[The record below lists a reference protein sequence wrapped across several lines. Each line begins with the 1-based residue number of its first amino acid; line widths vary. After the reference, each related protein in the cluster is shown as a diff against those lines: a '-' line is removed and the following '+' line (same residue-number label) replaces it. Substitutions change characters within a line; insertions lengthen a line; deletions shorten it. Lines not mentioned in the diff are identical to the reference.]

1 MKYLRTGKLRH
12 RIEVFKYHLNGKRN
26 GLGEDEREMVK
37 VGTFWADIESRTGS
51 LLKGRT
57 ADTILTET
65 THVISLRYTD
75 KIDNTCFI
83 KYKGRRFDID
93 YISDPDFGT
102 KIIEVFARENRD

>member
-1 MKYLRTGKLRH
+1 MKQLRTGKLRH
-12 RIEVFKYHLNGKRN
+12 RIEVFKYGLNGKRN
-26 GLGEDEREMVK
+26 ELGEDEREIVK

-75 KIDNTCFI
+75 KIDSTCFI